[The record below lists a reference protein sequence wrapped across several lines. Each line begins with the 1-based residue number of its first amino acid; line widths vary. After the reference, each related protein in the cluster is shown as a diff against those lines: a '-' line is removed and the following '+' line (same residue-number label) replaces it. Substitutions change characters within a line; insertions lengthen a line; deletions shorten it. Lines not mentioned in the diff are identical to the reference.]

1 MIYNKSMTDEEKKSI
16 LKQIKKEWTE
26 NSPLS
31 HGSFTDEHNETLQY
45 LYINGYLTK
54 NFYNK
59 RESPEPV
66 PSPKILFPLSEK
78 GEKFISSSVR
88 NVIKENRATLLTI
101 LLISIVGIVTWF
113 LADNIL

>member
-1 MIYNKSMTDEEKKSI
+1 MKYNKDMTDEEKKSI

-31 HGSFTDEHNETLQY
+31 HRLFTNEHNETLQY

-54 NFYNK
+54 NFYGK
-59 RESPEPV
+59 RGSPEPA

-78 GEKFISSSVR
+78 GEKFISSGAR
-88 NVIKENRATLLTI
+88 DVIKENGATFLTI
-101 LLISIVGIVTWF
+101 LLISMLGIVTWF
-113 LADNIL
+113 LTNKVL